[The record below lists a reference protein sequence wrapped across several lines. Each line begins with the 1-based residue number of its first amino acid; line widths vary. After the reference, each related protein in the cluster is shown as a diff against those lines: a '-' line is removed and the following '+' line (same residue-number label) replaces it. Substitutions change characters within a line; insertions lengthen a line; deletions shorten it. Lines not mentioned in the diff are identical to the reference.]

1 MHSSACTRVTV
12 LTGLIQISFTCR
24 LLRPPLVS
32 DKLSD
37 VLLSAANAD
46 PSNAWDYTILHV
58 IAYDGSYADQ
68 VEAAYT
74 TLPDGLKDDTAVVVT
89 VTDGNDDFVY

>member
-1 MHSSACTRVTV
+1 M
-12 LTGLIQISFTCR
+12 
-24 LLRPPLVS
+24 
-32 DKLSD
+32 
-37 VLLSAANAD
+37 
-46 PSNAWDYTILHV
+46 

-74 TLPDGLKDDTAVVVT
+74 TLPASLTDDTAVVVT